1 MNGGIF
7 GDSGGVLAAADPS
20 REVLTNTAFSPA
32 SELGGPIVAGLKWV
46 SQEFID
52 WVRPKRGVTYVKDAA
67 AIFVLDSEPAPDV
80 HGDGVSTPFGIVEP
94 FNYFDIAAW
103 MDGALAQG
111 AVVLATMQDLF
122 IDGGDTVPC
131 YKLWVDRDGEPT
143 LAAAAD
149 QKAFISGTFV
159 VAARQDSPALLR
171 AVGLANT
178 KRFVMVDGLA
188 VLTPKGLSDVGLSE
202 QLMAKANIRMQAG
215 EAVIV
220 RVYSETSVGT
230 EAWVVGASDGKP
242 DPALRLAQLCSTFGA
257 TQKYALLGDFGQPLI
272 KEARKLVASWS
283 KSGTPVPSVPP
294 VPPAPLEPPPP
305 PAGLRK
311 AWLGG
316 AGVPL
321 LLLGCAGVALY
332 FGTRQR
338 RPNY

>member
-1 MNGGIF
+1 M
-7 GDSGGVLAAADPS
+7 
-20 REVLTNTAFSPA
+20 
-32 SELGGPIVAGLKWV
+32 AGLKWV
-46 SQEFID
+46 DQGFID
-52 WVRPKRGVTYVKDAA
+52 WVRQKRGVTYVKDAA

-80 HGDGVSTPFGIVEP
+80 VGDGVSTPWGMVEP

-111 AVVLATMQDLF
+111 AVVLATMQHLA

-131 YKLWVDRDGEPT
+131 YKLWVDRDGELT

-149 QKAFISGTFV
+149 QTAITSGTFV
-159 VAARQDSPALLR
+159 VGARQDSPALLK
-171 AVGLANT
+171 AVALANT

-230 EAWVVGASDGKP
+230 DAWFVGASDGKP

-257 TQKYALLGDFGQPLI
+257 GEKYALLGDFGDQPLI

-283 KSGTPVPSVPP
+283 KSGTPAPP
-294 VPPAPLEPPPP
+294 APPAPLEPPPVP
-305 PAGLRK
+305 DGLRK